1 MPSNLEL
8 KVRIASIRHASSLAF
23 KLGARRGGVL
33 AQTDTYYRSP
43 SGRLKVRETQGKQSE
58 LIYYHRRNFKGN
70 RYSDYRR
77 IPIEGPREMK
87 GLLADLLG
95 VLCVV
100 KKERRLFLY
109 KNSRIHLDTVQ
120 GLGNFLEFEVLVT
133 NGKRQART
141 LMKELWKALEI
152 RNNAVVAGSYSD
164 LLQRAG
170 DRKKF

>member
-1 MPSNLEL
+1 MIPIS
-8 KVRIASIRHASSLAF
+8 
-23 KLGARRGGVL
+23 
-33 AQTDTYYRSP
+33 
-43 SGRLKVRETQGKQSE
+43 
-58 LIYYHRRNFKGN
+58 RRNVKGN

-87 GLLADLLG
+87 RLLADLLG

-133 NGKRQART
+133 NGKRRART

-152 RNNAVVAGSYSD
+152 RKDAVVAGSYSD